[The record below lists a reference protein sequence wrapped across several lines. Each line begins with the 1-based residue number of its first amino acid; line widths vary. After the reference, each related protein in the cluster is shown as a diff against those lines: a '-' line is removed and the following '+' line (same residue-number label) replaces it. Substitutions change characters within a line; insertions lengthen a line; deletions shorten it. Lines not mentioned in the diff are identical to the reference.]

1 MKFQCSG
8 VFPQKRLLI
17 HCPGPPILK
26 HYHFISILFYPAET
40 TLAFPPPSGARVDLP
55 ALTCLKYRGTS
66 KFLDSLVARIDAPRL
81 KDIDTTFSSQPTMD
95 ASQLGRFI
103 CRIEMQLSLDRAN
116 VKLSGR
122 AISISFT
129 GSTPLRL
136 QIPCKPLDWQ
146 LSSMAQMCDQC
157 SPFLFRVNN
166 LGINTTISS
175 SGQDDVDGEQWLA
188 LFRAFHSAR
197 TFWVTGELTTDIL
210 CAFGKADG
218 EHANV
223 LPALRHLRVGSPLAM
238 YGPSWDAVRSFL
250 AARWIS
256 SHPVRINAPSY
267 LCHICRGTFE
277 EKEELRSHLVL
288 SHLYRIVC
296 SYCGDLERIQLLAYE
311 ELLREHIA
319 SKHLNVSPTDML
331 RASDL
336 FELFTKLKP
345 SVSPD
350 ETGTSTDADTD
361 ANPDANPDADTDVD
375 TDVDMM
381 PILTPILVVQM
392 SMPISNSN
400 VCWIERGDSEVWLEY
415 PVRMRRLMRSR
426 PRPTCL
432 NVFPCVFRPF
442 CRYSASLIW
451 TNYFLNF

>member
-1 MKFQCSG
+1 MLGCFSPEAFANPLSRAPHLKTLSLHFNS
-8 VFPQKRLLI
+8 LLPRRN
-17 HCPGPPILK
+17 HLG
-26 HYHFISILFYPAET
+26 
-40 TLAFPPPSGARVDLP
+40 FPPPSGARVDLP

-375 TDVDMM
+375 TDVD
-381 PILTPILVVQM
+381 TDADTDTDTGGTDVDAD
-392 SMPISNSN
+392 
-400 VCWIERGDSEVWLEY
+400 IE
-415 PVRMRRLMRSR
+415 
-426 PRPTCL
+426 
-432 NVFPCVFRPF
+432 
-442 CRYSASLIW
+442 
-451 TNYFLNF
+451 